1 MTLRSFFRLAAG
13 LCTVPCFTSCVG
25 LQAGGSGPHS
35 VASIGP
41 VYPGIASYVVAD
53 ANDGRVL
60 LSYQPDQKRSV
71 ASLTKIATAVVVLDF
86 MRSTSGSAEE
96 IMTVPPS
103 VATLGVPSP
112 LGLQPGDGISVR
124 DALYAA
130 MMGSDN
136 FAAETL
142 GTHFG
147 VKLAQTGLGGAPLQA
162 FVSQMNGL
170 RLKLGLSNTKFANPH
185 GLDLPGA
192 SGYSCASDIAR
203 LLNQAITTP
212 GFTFYSSQRERR
224 INFLRGGSPQSLT
237 VRNTNEIIGQSRID
251 AGKTGTTNLAGPCLA
266 ITAGKPATVIKR
278 GDGSTLVIPHRLTVV
293 VLGAPDRF
301 NATRQLLADGWNRYD
316 GWRAAGSPAGTTAE
330 YLGAAPAPAAAPAPV
345 PAAPPLPPLPPPSY
359 PEAPAYPPIPAYPP
373 TPAYPQAPAYPQD
386 SGYPSGGYQPVPRY

>member
-1 MTLRSFFRLAAG
+1 MTLRPFLRLAAG
-13 LCTVPCFTSCVG
+13 LCIVPGFTSCVG
-25 LQAGGSGPHS
+25 LQAGGTGPHG
-35 VASIGP
+35 VGSIGP
-41 VYPGIASYVVAD
+41 VYPGIASYIVAD

-71 ASLTKIATAVVVLDF
+71 ASLTKIATTVVVLDF
-86 MRSTSGSAEE
+86 VRTSSGSLDE

-103 VATLGVPSP
+103 VGILGVPSP
-112 LGLQPGDGISVR
+112 LGLQPGDGLSVR
-124 DALYAA
+124 DGLYAA

-147 VKLAQTGLGGAPLQA
+147 AKLSQAGLGGAPLQA
-162 FVSQMNGL
+162 FVAQMNGL
-170 RLKLGLSNTKFANPH
+170 RGKLGLSNTNFANPH

-203 LLNQAITTP
+203 MLNQAITTP
-212 GFTFYSSQRERR
+212 GFTFYSSQKERR
-224 INFLRGGSPQSLT
+224 ITFLRNGASQSLT
-237 VRNTNEIIGQSRID
+237 VRNTNEIIGRNRID

-301 NATRQLLADGWNRYD
+301 NATSRLLADGWSRYD
-316 GWRAAGSPAGTTAE
+316 GWRAAGSPSGTAGE
-330 YLGAAPAPAAAPAPV
+330 YLGAAPAAVQAPAAPAP
-345 PAAPPLPPLPPPSY
+345 LPPPAPAY
-359 PEAPAYPPIPAYPP
+359 PQVPAYQQAPAYPP
-373 TPAYPQAPAYPQD
+373 D
-386 SGYPSGGYQPVPRY
+386 SGYPQGGYQPVPTY